1 VRLGSCV
8 LYLQGRGTHKICR
21 HNLDISGEGELEK
34 YYTVVSKIRTL
45 TYRILAILPI
55 KLGKV
60 CQGLEAGPFEVQ
72 IMVFCF

>member
-1 VRLGSCV
+1 MSDS
-8 LYLQGRGTHKICR
+8 HKMCR
-21 HNLDISGEGELEK
+21 HYSDLYGEPENF
-34 YYTVVSKIRTL
+34 YAVVSKIRTL

-60 CQGLEAGPFEVQ
+60 CQGFEAEPFEVQ

>member
-1 VRLGSCV
+1 M
-8 LYLQGRGTHKICR
+8 THKICR
-21 HNLDISGEGELEK
+21 HNLDISGELEK

-45 TYRILAILPI
+45 TYRMLAILPI

-72 IMVFCF
+72 IMVFRF